1 MILLDSTMSG
11 NLARDHNGRKN
22 FQSLASGSH
31 HCQSQ
36 RLIAV
41 TATKLQTGKQLVI
54 LITANTFQLVTVS
67 ARTLGLA
74 GSCWVPVKTTLVAA

>member
-11 NLARDHNGRKN
+11 NLARDLNGRKN

-36 RLIAV
+36 RLIALLLPLL
-41 TATKLQTGKQLVI
+41 LQPLLLLLRCEGAAAAV
-54 LITANTFQLVTVS
+54 V
-67 ARTLGLA
+67 LA
-74 GSCWVPVKTTLVAA
+74 SSVAAVLNIPNRQTW